1 MDELTC
7 AKLRRIFE
15 TGLSVL
21 PAVQR
26 DIITKLYLAD
36 VRISRKMLMAEH
48 GLREPQ
54 FRQLHDSA
62 LSRLRSVLKA
72 YQIETVAHVL

>member
-15 TGLSVL
+15 TALLVL

-36 VRISRKMLMAEH
+36 VRSSRKALMAEH

-54 FRQLHDSA
+54 YRQLNESA
-62 LSRLRSVLKA
+62 LSHLRSVLKA
-72 YQIETVAHVL
+72 YKVETVAHVL